1 MAARH
6 ETRRRTVLDVP
17 DLAVGTNDL
26 QLAAVFTPAEKRL
39 PRRLELA
46 SGREEF
52 VEAAAA
58 QLRHR
63 QAKEPARGWI
73 GVDEGARV
81 VDDEHGV
88 MSGRD
93 QGLGVL
99 VSGQRNHDTT
109 AGPPGLVRRR
119 EGAWLR
125 KTRDLA
131 ALNPPAGAHIDDIS
145 YTAAPLAAPHFT
157 HPGCLNTVRDGVP
170 IATAEPPP
178 AGY

>member
-46 SGREEF
+46 SGREEL

-109 AGPPGLVRRR
+109 AGAPGMVRRR

-145 YTAAPLAAPHFT
+145 YTAAPL
-157 HPGCLNTVRDGVP
+157 
-170 IATAEPPP
+170 
-178 AGY
+178 